1 MKKTTLLTALLAAA
15 CMLPLGAAQAQ
26 TAKAKS
32 AAKQKTA
39 QKAPA
44 KRAAKKPAARSAKKG
59 AKPAAAVVPA
69 AVLEPLTEA
78 EHATA
83 RLVHTGEI
91 ACELG
96 ARVSLTPDAANPG
109 YFNVRMGKN
118 SYHMRPVQSRTGAVR
133 LEDPKARA
141 FWLQLGNK
149 SMLMDQKKGQR
160 LADGCTSGEQ
170 RDFAAQM
177 EKAPPQPSLFDGPV
191 SGSQ

>member
-83 RLVHTGEI
+83 RLG
-91 ACELG
+91 
-96 ARVSLTPDAANPG
+96 
-109 YFNVRMGKN
+109 
-118 SYHMRPVQSRTGAVR
+118 
-133 LEDPKARA
+133 
-141 FWLQLGNK
+141 
-149 SMLMDQKKGQR
+149 
-160 LADGCTSGEQ
+160 
-170 RDFAAQM
+170 
-177 EKAPPQPSLFDGPV
+177 
-191 SGSQ
+191 